1 MMMSAESLIKRRL
14 ELQQEQRKA
23 EVALQRIIGALL
35 LLDELIEECQ
45 RVCSKANEEETSNKA
60 S

>member
-1 MMMSAESLIKRRL
+1 MNLDDLTKRRA

-35 LLDELIEECQ
+35 LLDELIQECQ
-45 RVCSKANEEETSNKA
+45 ECEKANEAKTSNKE